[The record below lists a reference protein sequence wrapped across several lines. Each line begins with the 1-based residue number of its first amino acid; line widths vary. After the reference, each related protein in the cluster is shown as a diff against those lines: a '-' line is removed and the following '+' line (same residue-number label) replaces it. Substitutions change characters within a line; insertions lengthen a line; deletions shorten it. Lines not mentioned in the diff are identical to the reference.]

1 LVYVIVVGD
10 GAVATQLIDVSLT
23 AANVA
28 VSAGS
33 IVMILE
39 VVIVLA
45 QLSVNVHVSVYV
57 PPHAVCAAVISEV
70 TVTLIKQV
78 PLALLV

>member
-39 VVIVLA
+39 VVMVRL
-45 QLSVNVHVSVYV
+45 QLSVNVHVSV
-57 PPHAVCAAVISEV
+57 
-70 TVTLIKQV
+70 
-78 PLALLV
+78 

>member
-10 GAVATQLIDVSLT
+10 GAVATQFIDVSLT

-39 VVIVLA
+39 VVIVRL

-57 PPHAVCAAVISEV
+57 PPHAVCEPVITEV
-70 TVTLIKQV
+70 TLPLIKQV